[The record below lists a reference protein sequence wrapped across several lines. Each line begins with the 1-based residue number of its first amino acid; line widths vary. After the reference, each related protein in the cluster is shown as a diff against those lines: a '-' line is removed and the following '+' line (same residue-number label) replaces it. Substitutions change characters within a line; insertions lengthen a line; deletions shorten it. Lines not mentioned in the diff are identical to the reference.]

1 MELPFIVVDQ
11 LTPQQERDW
20 HTFFG
25 TEGADRPRDIEE
37 GIWRRTQEQATAAQS
52 HWRPGD
58 ARRRMVHYRYRYG
71 LATTTGAPALALR
84 QFYLYHHAAAPA
96 EEIGAHWE
104 TVRTALRTG
113 GWKPEDGG
121 WVRGDLRATP
131 TLRSAPHPED
141 IRARR
146 TLPSG
151 YACLDVQ
158 ITSSGYVPPPATRR
172 RPWQVLAGGIRR
184 KASPGTFRR
193 IPDLAA
199 LADFLPFQVEIGCGT
214 SWEAGI
220 PALHRL
226 HEIYRVTTREDG
238 APGAH
243 GFILRPQDDPLLTEF
258 LAAPEEKA
266 EECVEMYRACFQARP
281 TPALTALKELHEAG
295 YLTGPVITNNFDV
308 LAARA
313 GLRECFVR
321 RYDQMIPDVEW
332 GQEARALLVVGLHA
346 DRRQV
351 AARARQ
357 RGMQVIHCDP
367 EGFHN
372 DGIFHPYPL
381 EGPQDGDLVCNA
393 PAGVA
398 LPALAQHLLEKA
410 AA

>member
-172 RPWQVLAGGIRR
+172 RPWQVLA
-184 KASPGTFRR
+184 
-193 IPDLAA
+193 
-199 LADFLPFQVEIGCGT
+199 
-214 SWEAGI
+214 
-220 PALHRL
+220 
-226 HEIYRVTTREDG
+226 
-238 APGAH
+238 
-243 GFILRPQDDPLLTEF
+243 
-258 LAAPEEKA
+258 
-266 EECVEMYRACFQARP
+266 
-281 TPALTALKELHEAG
+281 
-295 YLTGPVITNNFDV
+295 
-308 LAARA
+308 
-313 GLRECFVR
+313 
-321 RYDQMIPDVEW
+321 
-332 GQEARALLVVGLHA
+332 
-346 DRRQV
+346 
-351 AARARQ
+351 
-357 RGMQVIHCDP
+357 
-367 EGFHN
+367 
-372 DGIFHPYPL
+372 
-381 EGPQDGDLVCNA
+381 
-393 PAGVA
+393 
-398 LPALAQHLLEKA
+398 
-410 AA
+410 